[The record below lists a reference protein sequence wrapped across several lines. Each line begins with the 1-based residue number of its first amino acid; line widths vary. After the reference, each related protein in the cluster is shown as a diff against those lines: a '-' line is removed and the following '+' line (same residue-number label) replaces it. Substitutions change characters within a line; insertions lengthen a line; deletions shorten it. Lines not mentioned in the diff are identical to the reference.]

1 MNTLPR
7 LQLPRLARRARK
19 LATAAAVGVT
29 LTLLAACGT
38 PGADLS
44 PLPPREPM
52 AYQLGVGDQ
61 LRVTVFNDPR
71 LTGEFRITDTGAIA
85 LPLVGAI
92 PAVGRS
98 TTQLERSVEAAL
110 KARNLF
116 NDPAVAI
123 EVSEYRPVF
132 VLGMVER
139 GGQTPYQPGMSVL
152 SAVAISGGFN
162 YRAVT
167 DRVSI
172 TRIDA
177 DGKAREYLGDRQS
190 LLLPG
195 DVVNVY
201 ERGL

>member
-1 MNTLPR
+1 MHT
-7 LQLPRLARRARK
+7 LPRLARRAK
-19 LATAAAVGVT
+19 VMAAGMA

-38 PGADLS
+38 PGADLT
-44 PLPPREPM
+44 PLPLREPM

-85 LPLVGAI
+85 LPLVGAV

-98 TTQLERSVEAAL
+98 TTELERSVEAAL

-123 EVSEYRPVF
+123 EVAEYRPVF

-177 DGKAREYLGDRQS
+177 DGKAREYLGQRQS

-195 DVVNVY
+195 DVINVY

>member
-1 MNTLPR
+1 M
-7 LQLPRLARRARK
+7 LPRLARRAHK
-19 LATAAAVGVT
+19 KVTGLAAGMALV
-29 LTLLAACGT
+29 LLAACST
-38 PGADLS
+38 PGADLP
-44 PLPPREPM
+44 PLPPRAVS

-71 LTGEFRITDTGAIA
+71 LTGDFRITDTGTIA

-92 PAVGRS
+92 PAAGRS

-123 EVSEYRPVF
+123 EVAEYRPVF

-152 SAVAISGGFN
+152 SAVAVHGGFN

-177 DGKAREYLGDRQS
+177 DGKAREYLGDRQT

>member
-1 MNTLPR
+1 MQDRPCCHPH
-7 LQLPRLARRARK
+7 QPLALHRRPLLRGMG
-19 LATAAAVGVT
+19 LAALA
-29 LTLLAACGT
+29 LLAACST
-38 PGADLS
+38 PGAGLA
-44 PLPPREPM
+44 PLPQRPPM
-52 AYQLGVGDQ
+52 AYQLGIGDQ

-71 LTGEFRITDTGAIA
+71 LTGEFRITDTGTIA
-85 LPLVGAI
+85 LPLVGAV

-98 TTQLERSVEAAL
+98 TTQLERAIEAAL

-116 NDPAVAI
+116 NDPAVAV

-139 GGQTPYQPGMSVL
+139 GGQTPYQPGMTVL
-152 SAVAISGGFN
+152 SAVAVFGGFN

-172 TRIDA
+172 TRLDP
-177 DGKAREYLGDRQS
+177 DGVAREYLGDRQS

-195 DVVNVY
+195 DVVTVY